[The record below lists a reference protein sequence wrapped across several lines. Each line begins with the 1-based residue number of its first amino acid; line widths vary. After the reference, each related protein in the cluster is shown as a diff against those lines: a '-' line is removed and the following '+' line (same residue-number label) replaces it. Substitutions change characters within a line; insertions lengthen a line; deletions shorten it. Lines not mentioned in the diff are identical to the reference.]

1 MGRLR
6 VREVASVVL
15 ASVPLAAVAVGS
27 ALLGSPPKRSAS
39 PPAVATP
46 AVPEPVLREGLL
58 AMYGLS
64 RRTTWLVTFEYH
76 RRTAA
81 GGRLDLHLTELNRPP
96 DHLTSG
102 LGGISGRVGDRKV
115 ACNEVDGRRLCG
127 PDGPD
132 VPFDEETSAQLGELR
147 DVLQPPAQWYAVES
161 GPPRVVIGE
170 RAACYAL
177 RRIVNVPD
185 PPYGERA
192 EYCFA
197 GDGVPLLTRIERREG
212 TDERVAVAVSRR
224 VGDGDVQALLA
235 AG

>member
-1 MGRLR
+1 TTGAPRTVWRCSERPICSTGGGRASACKAVGRLR

-46 AVPEPVLREGLL
+46 AVPEPVL
-58 AMYGLS
+58 
-64 RRTTWLVTFEYH
+64 
-76 RRTAA
+76 
-81 GGRLDLHLTELNRPP
+81 
-96 DHLTSG
+96 
-102 LGGISGRVGDRKV
+102 
-115 ACNEVDGRRLCG
+115 
-127 PDGPD
+127 
-132 VPFDEETSAQLGELR
+132 
-147 DVLQPPAQWYAVES
+147 
-161 GPPRVVIGE
+161 GE